1 MTVKGRKKRKTRLR
15 MNVKWQKTK
24 IFTEQKMLNFLWKK
38 THRIFFEDIL
48 YLKQEF
54 RLGQVF
60 MRKKYEYMLTNRS
73 KVKINPS
80 QQLKEHHRIKKV
92 HKVSERKKKQ
102 VFLVVITMCNVCTL
116 DVRSLRCARTKSSS
130 SCSLIESVLVFSFVF
145 NSH

>member
-1 MTVKGRKKRKTRLR
+1 MTVKGRKNEKRGSEWTLNGKK
-15 MNVKWQKTK
+15 MK

-38 THRIFFEDIL
+38 THRILFEDIL

-54 RLGQVF
+54 RLGQVY
-60 MRKKYEYMLTNRS
+60 MKKKYEYMLTNRS